1 MASNV
6 HYENGGR
13 NFSNE
18 EMPLVHKVAVPPK
31 GSIVKEIT
39 GAVRETF
46 FYDAPLDK
54 FKGQSKREK
63 GILGLKFLF
72 PILEWITTYTPKKF
86 GGDFIA
92 GLTIA
97 SLAVPQVSSLI
108 RPIQPV
114 CG

>member
-6 HYENGGR
+6 HYENGVR
-13 NFSNE
+13 KFSNE

-39 GAVRETF
+39 VGMRETF

-97 SLAVPQVSSLI
+97 SLAIPQVSS
-108 RPIQPV
+108 
-114 CG
+114 

>member
-6 HYENGGR
+6 HDENGVR
-13 NFSNE
+13 KFNNE
-18 EMPLVHKVAVPPK
+18 EMPLVHKVKVPPK
-31 GSIVKEIT
+31 GSIVKEIAV
-39 GAVRETF
+39 AVRETF

-63 GILGLKFLF
+63 GILALKFVF

-86 GGDFIA
+86 GGDLIA

-97 SLAVPQVSSLI
+97 SLAIPQVSS
-108 RPIQPV
+108 
-114 CG
+114 